1 MTACAIQYVAVYNNT
16 FYKSAINEMHGEFV
30 MLPADVTV
38 NMSAC
43 GI

>member
-16 FYKSAINEMHGEFV
+16 FYKSKEIHGEFV

-43 GI
+43 GIR